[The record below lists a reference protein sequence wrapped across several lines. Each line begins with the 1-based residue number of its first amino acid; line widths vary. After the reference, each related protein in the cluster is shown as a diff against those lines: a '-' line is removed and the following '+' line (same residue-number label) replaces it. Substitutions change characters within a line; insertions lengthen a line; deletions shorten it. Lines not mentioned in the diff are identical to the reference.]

1 MDDHP
6 DLVRLH
12 ARPRHRLADLVGVVL
27 DPLVVLAVTVLL
39 VALATSPT
47 VLAGLGWAAATMTFC
62 ALLPEIALR
71 VVMRVHGIGDR
82 QLVVREQRRIPL
94 LLSAASIGVGV
105 GVLVLAG
112 APRGLTALVVTVLVA
127 LVAMAIIT
135 RVWKA
140 SFHLA
145 CTATAVVVLALVL
158 GPLTLAITLP
168 MLGAVAWARTRA
180 GRHGL
185 AQVIAGALIGGL
197 IAGAVFPALA

>member
-1 MDDHP
+1 M
-6 DLVRLH
+6 
-12 ARPRHRLADLVGVVL
+12 L

-94 LLSAASIGVGV
+94 LLSAASIGV